1 MQSNLYEALGV
12 EPSSDTPAI
21 RAGLRAVLRRFW
33 AAPRDASGD
42 SEEAVRF
49 VALAAAI
56 LTDPA
61 QRRAYDDAAMPS
73 QMQNPWRAMSP
84 PNVPADGAISLG
96 LDVNAALSVRENRRA
111 EPGLLPTVSALARS
125 LPEPSHWA
133 SAYVFAATALAFTLL
148 VGTVFWVAIGNQMQL
163 LTALG
168 LAIVAAALSVGVASR
183 VRSEAP
189 DQSAPSLSRL
199 SIVKWRRES
208 SIFMGTPPPQQDTAW
223 IFRLRLMEL
232 TRSAAGFTTLT
243 NLGARVL
250 GRSADY
256 GLLALLA
263 LAVLSAI
270 HWLVP
275 QSAAVLSLLRS
286 PLCFPTLIV
295 LAGVVWDALWLSKYR
310 ITPGRWLVGAV
321 VVSGVTET
329 AYGDAPPGF
338 RVITRRAWHHA
349 VSAMAL
355 GIVPI
360 ALWFSKS
367 RWTRLKHAEG
377 SWEAQS
383 DSVVLTRPT
392 PLALRAAA
400 AAIAVAAL
408 VLLFNQWVADAAVA
422 KSWLSRT
429 WQTASRE
436 VSELGTELKKS
447 TPIIASVPSGSSGQ
461 PAPTEAAPAAP
472 MADTKAAETPA
483 VRAPQLI
490 KPAPQPSAAAPS
502 AEDAQ
507 ARAVQE
513 RRARIDAISAQAA
526 RARQNGNYAGLQ
538 GACQRW
544 TEDQPASAAAWRC
557 LGLAKFQAG
566 AGRDAL
572 PALRQALKLE
582 PNDADVESAI
592 LRTLRP

>member
-1 MQSNLYEALGV
+1 MQSNLYEALGI

-21 RAGLRAVLRRFW
+21 RAGLRSVLRRFW

-56 LTDPA
+56 LTDPS

-73 QMQNPWRAMSP
+73 QLQNPWRALSP
-84 PNVPADGAISLG
+84 SNPPLDGAISLG
-96 LDVNAALSVRENRRA
+96 LDAGAAQSLQETRRVEA
-111 EPGLLPTVSALARS
+111 GLLPTVPALARS

-133 SAYVFAATALAFTLL
+133 SAYVFAATALSLTLL
-148 VGTVFWVAIGNQMQL
+148 VGVVLWVANSHLAL
-163 LTALG
+163 LTGFG
-168 LAIVAAALSVGVASR
+168 LAALAVGLSFGIAAKIQ
-183 VRSEAP
+183 SEPP

-208 SIFMGTPPPQQDTAW
+208 SIFMGTPAPQQDTAW

-232 TRSAAGFTTLT
+232 TRSAAGFTTLE

-250 GRSADY
+250 ARCADY
-256 GLLALLA
+256 ALLTFLCFA
-263 LAVLSAI
+263 LLSAI
-270 HWLVP
+270 GWLLL
-275 QSAAVLSLLRS
+275 QTTSALTVLRS
-286 PLCFPTLIV
+286 PLLFPTLIV
-295 LAGVVWDALWLSKYR
+295 LLGVIWDALWLSKYR

-329 AYGDAPPGF
+329 AYGDTPPGF
-338 RVITRRAWHHA
+338 RVIARRAWHHA
-349 VSAMAL
+349 TSAMAL
-355 GIVPI
+355 GIAPL
-360 ALWFSKS
+360 AAWFAKS
-367 RWTRLKHAEG
+367 RWTRLKQSEG

-392 PLALRAAA
+392 PLPLRAAA
-400 AAIAVAAL
+400 VAISMAAL
-408 VLLFNQWVADAAVA
+408 TLLFNQWSTDLVIA
-422 KSWLSRT
+422 KNWLAHGWT
-429 WQTASRE
+429 TASKG
-436 VSELGTELKKS
+436 VTELGAGFKKS
-447 TPIIASVPSGSSGQ
+447 STSDLTNL
-461 PAPTEAAPAAP
+461 PAPIPSAEPTAAPDNSEPKQAQTPAAP
-472 MADTKAAETPA
+472 P
-483 VRAPQLI
+483 
-490 KPAPQPSAAAPS
+490 PAPIKNAPPAATARPS

-507 ARAVQE
+507 ARAVQA
-513 RRARIDAISAQAA
+513 RRARIDAVSAQDA
-526 RARQNGNYAGLQ
+526 RARQSGNYAGLQ

-582 PNDADVESAI
+582 PNDAEVESAI